1 VKIKG
6 GVQMAKRSAVVF
18 GATGLVGESLVKQ
31 LCEQE
36 KYISVTAIGRNPLTF
51 KHEKLEQIIHSLD
64 DLTESDI
71 QFAHDVFC
79 CLGTTMKKAGS
90 KEQFEKVDFEYPMS
104 IASLAK
110 NQHVEHFIVISAI
123 GASDKARAYYSRVK
137 GKLETELAKLQFP
150 RLSIVRP
157 SLLTGNR
164 SEFRLGEKAGENVL
178 KVLNPLLIGG
188 LKKFRS
194 IEASQVATAMIA
206 IALTEDKT
214 PVRVYQSDELA
225 SLSIPEKVREEDGVV
240 DKEPVFNWS
249 KVNGQQD
256 VLDEEVKF
264 DRSKIKTVDR
274 ENE

>member
-1 VKIKG
+1 
-6 GVQMAKRSAVVF
+6 MAKRSAVVF

-31 LCEQE
+31 LCEQQ

-123 GASDKARAYYSRVK
+123 GASEKARAYYSRVK

-194 IEASQVATAMIA
+194 IEANQVATAMIA
-206 IALTEDKT
+206 IALMEDKT
-214 PVRVYQSDELA
+214 AVRVYQSDELA
-225 SLSIPEKVREEDGVV
+225 SLSIPEKVRGEDGVV

-256 VLDEEVKF
+256 DVLDEEVKF
-264 DRSKIKTVDR
+264 DRSKIKTVNR
-274 ENE
+274 EIE